1 VPLDASDM
9 IFTESE
15 LALAQQMLASLF
27 YRMPIYLRT
36 WLYWWGKI
44 SLALCD
50 NSIQKQVLSRNNS
63 VTVLESS
70 GLDLCIDS

>member
-1 VPLDASDM
+1 MPLDVSDI

-15 LALAQQMLASLF
+15 LALVQQMLVCLF
-27 YRMPIYLRT
+27 HRMPIYLQT
-36 WLYWWGKI
+36 WLYWRRKI

-50 NSIQKQVLSRNNS
+50 TSIQKQVPSRNNS
-63 VTVLESS
+63 VTVLESN